1 MSSLLST
8 LRTAPMQLLLWTANP
23 TLMGTLT
30 ETTRDAVDS
39 RPDSK
44 DQRSASTVMLRP
56 VVHSTVQDTEVT
68 VTEWATAM
76 LMLVPIVTSLSTVDT
91 SKLSLKKTT
100 KSSLVVEQH

>member
-23 TLMGTLT
+23 TLLSTLT

-76 LMLVPIVTSLSTVDT
+76 PMLVPIATLLSTVDT
-91 SKLSLKKTT
+91 SKLSSTVKEREEMP
-100 KSSLVVEQH
+100 SRQH